1 MTSARKRTE
10 RRANSPADVAQ
21 EVPGSRKKVEAWCQM
36 LVNSGAARW
45 RSDVTGRMELETS
58 DGEIY
63 LFELLGITRSR

>member
-1 MTSARKRTE
+1 MTSARKRTG
-10 RRANSPADVAQ
+10 RRANSPTDAVQ

-45 RSDVTGRMELETS
+45 RSNVAGRMELETS

-63 LFELLGITRSR
+63 LFEVAGITRSR